1 MCLKRKRKR
10 KKNQD
15 AKETQTQKRVTMINQ
30 KSERS
35 KDVFNI
41 FLVLKCWNVAN
52 EEGKLEVQMLFRTFA
67 RNKAHIQHT
76 PNYIYILL
84 DTILYILC
92 LCI

>member
-41 FLVLKCWNVAN
+41 FLVLKC
-52 EEGKLEVQMLFRTFA
+52 
-67 RNKAHIQHT
+67 
-76 PNYIYILL
+76 
-84 DTILYILC
+84 
-92 LCI
+92 